1 LTFRSG
7 LSPLLRNIKLK
18 RIRNELYQ
26 PDTTVLIDFI
36 HLLMM
41 IRLLVWTICCCYYC
55 LVIGFA
61 QDDGDNKN
69 DGNEA
74 YRAFMDQLAQ
84 ANVDEYVDLP
94 MIAVM
99 GDTSSG
105 KSSLLSMISQ
115 VELPSNDEFTT
126 RCPIMLQMRKAPTK
140 SAVIKVIWKD
150 RPAGYNVDFAEKI
163 VEEANW
169 DNLTA
174 YIIEAQQHI
183 IKKQKKEVGRDIVSL
198 ELTGPHVE
206 NLTVIDLPG
215 IARSHGKGES
225 ASLPEDIQSL
235 LVDYLKNPRCV
246 ILAILPANVDF
257 HNSQIMAEALNV
269 DPETKRTIPVLTKPD
284 LIDSGAEGSVKELL
298 LGHKTHDFEMGF
310 HMVKCR
316 GQQALNEKMTI
327 EEGLSQEAFY
337 FDNTEPWRNID
348 DRTLFGIIHLRMK
361 LGELQMRLIR
371 ESFASI
377 SAEIKAKRDE
387 AMQSRARL
395 GQIPSELNE
404 KIALFGTVKDEYY
417 MTIGPLVLG
426 GGHIRGQRSS
436 HKRKPSAD
444 FLLASN
450 KFMEAL
456 NASRLASISEVA
468 DGVAVVAF
476 VDGDEIKGKVCYIK
490 DGKVYLNSSE
500 PCRTDDDAWWSYSD
514 VYDDYADML
523 AAIPQSMVRRDPEW
537 IRELIEENRAYGLPI
552 FANTDVFEGIVATLI
567 DEDWTSPSL
576 ELLDYASSLMKAAAD
591 EYVKGI
597 GEIESLP
604 YFRQFLLI
612 KSSEVVEALKE
623 EARDKV
629 MGFLNRERTPY
640 TQNNDLFENF
650 SKVRSKYLMDDV
662 LNKLSR
668 ENGVRL
674 SAGLYVK
681 KSDVEAIVKKA
692 FERDHAR
699 SMDDHMAEEIQHALN
714 EYGKIALK
722 RMIDN
727 IPMICVEIMQE
738 FPKRINEALSNVSNE
753 EIDRLLV
760 PPPDKMRA
768 IEEYARKIET
778 LDHGIAAINSLY

>member
-1 LTFRSG
+1 
-7 LSPLLRNIKLK
+7 
-18 RIRNELYQ
+18 
-26 PDTTVLIDFI
+26 
-36 HLLMM
+36 M
-41 IRLLVWTICCCYYC
+41 IRLLVWTICCSCYC
-55 LVIGFA
+55 LVIVFA
-61 QDDGDNKN
+61 QDDGDSNN

-115 VELPSNDEFTT
+115 VELPSNDKFTT
-126 RCPIMLQMRKAPTK
+126 RCPILLQMRKAPTK

-174 YIIEAQQHI
+174 YISEAQQHI
-183 IKKQKKEVGRDIVSL
+183 INRRPQKKGVARDIVSL

-215 IARSHGKGES
+215 IARSHGKDES

-316 GQQALNEKMTI
+316 GQQALNEKTTI
-327 EEGLSQEAFY
+327 EEGLSQEAFF
-337 FDNTEPWRNID
+337 FDNTEPWRSID

-377 SAEIKAKRDE
+377 SGEIKAERDE
-387 AMQSRARL
+387 AMQARARL

-436 HKRKPSAD
+436 HKRKPSAE
-444 FLLASN
+444 FLLAS
-450 KFMEAL
+450 KTFMEAL
-456 NASRLASISEVA
+456 SASRLASISEVA
-468 DGVAVVAF
+468 DGVGVVAF
-476 VDGDEIKGKVCYIK
+476 FVGEEIKGKVCYIK

-500 PCRTDDDAWWSYSD
+500 SCLTDDGG
-514 VYDDYADML
+514 YADKK
-523 AAIPQSMVRRDPEW
+523 AAFPQSMVRRDPEW

-567 DEDWTSPSL
+567 DEDWTGPSL

-604 YFRQFLLI
+604 YLRQFLLI
-612 KSSEVVEALKE
+612 KSSEVVGTLKE

-662 LNKLSR
+662 LNKLNR
-668 ENGVRL
+668 DNGVRL
-674 SAGLYVK
+674 SGGLYVK

-692 FERDHAR
+692 FERDQAR

-738 FPKRINEALSNVSNE
+738 FPKRINEALSNVSDE

-768 IEEYARKIET
+768 IQEYARKIET